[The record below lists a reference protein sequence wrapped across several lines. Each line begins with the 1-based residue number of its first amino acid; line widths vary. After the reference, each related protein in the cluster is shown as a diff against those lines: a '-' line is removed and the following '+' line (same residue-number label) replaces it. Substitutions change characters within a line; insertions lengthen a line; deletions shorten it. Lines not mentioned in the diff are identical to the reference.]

1 MVKLSQMVVVFVLK
15 VHSLMEQDVKLK
27 QLINVSVFLIRIG
40 MELIVIVKEDIVQM
54 EHHVIVKVLLWE
66 IIVKD
71 VPLNLIHS
79 IKMVFVNVIL
89 DMFN

>member
-1 MVKLSQMVVVFVLK
+1 
-15 VHSLMEQDVKLK
+15 
-27 QLINVSVFLIRIG
+27 

-79 IKMVFVNVIL
+79 IKMVSVNVIL